1 MRHLKSGFRLR
12 YAITPATLW
21 DTTPAPRCGTSN
33 VPMNIHPSE
42 EPPLFVF
49 SASSID
55 VRTGQMKSAP
65 RRRHY
70 T

>member
-12 YAITPATLW
+12 YPITPAILW
-21 DTTPAPRCGTSN
+21 DTTLAAGCGTSN

-42 EPPLFVF
+42 EPPLFMF

-55 VRTGQMKSAP
+55 VRAGQLKSTP